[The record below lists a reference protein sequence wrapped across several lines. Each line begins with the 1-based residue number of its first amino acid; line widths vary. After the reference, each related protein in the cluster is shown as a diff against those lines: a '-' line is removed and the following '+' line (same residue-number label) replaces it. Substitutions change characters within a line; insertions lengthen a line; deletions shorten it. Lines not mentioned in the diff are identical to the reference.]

1 MTTTSIH
8 SSHDRPVV
16 CLDGEITPDGARE
29 FVLAVDRRLERYF
42 CEHLEVVVASP
53 GGSPAALEPM
63 VRAFARWRAAGVDV
77 RAWVIV
83 KVLSASAMER
93 ARTTARALSE
103 APRRARA
110 ADAAHQAPPSPVGS
124 DGSNAGPGDNAEQPA
139 SGPL

>member
-8 SSHDRPVV
+8 SSHDRLVV

-29 FVLAVDRRLERYF
+29 FVAAVDRRLERYF
-42 CEHLEVVVASP
+42 CEYLEVVVASA

-83 KVLSASAMER
+83 KALSASAMER

-124 DGSNAGPGDNAEQPA
+124 DGSNAGPGGNAERPA
-139 SGPL
+139 SRPL